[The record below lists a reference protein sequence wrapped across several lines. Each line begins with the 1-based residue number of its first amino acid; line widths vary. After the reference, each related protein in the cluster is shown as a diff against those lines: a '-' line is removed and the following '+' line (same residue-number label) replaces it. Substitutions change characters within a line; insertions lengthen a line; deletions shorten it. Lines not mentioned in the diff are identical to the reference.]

1 MNSPRALPETF
12 NRTSKG
18 FTLIELLVVIAIIAI
33 LAGLLLP
40 ALARAKAKAQATACL
55 SNLHQWG
62 IAQQI
67 YATDAND
74 AIPRDGTAD
83 NGQYSVDT
91 GTTSPPAGS
100 PLDPYAWF
108 NVLPQN
114 VASQTLSNF
123 FLAPGGNAA
132 VKYPYPGNGLGKIW
146 LCPSAQAPPSAQDFL
161 QGGTYG
167 VFSYAFDLDLKLLSD
182 IGKHLVQGNSYVYP
196 AMPKVGTIR
205 FPSAQVMMFE
215 QAFNPE
221 TETYVGPTSLPRN
234 GILPSQR
241 WAVFSQRHNKQGS
254 IAFLDGHSAIYKW
267 DYVYNVANPA
277 PGNRVEK
284 MNPDIWWNPNRD
296 IP

>member
-1 MNSPRALPETF
+1 MNSPRALPQSF
-12 NRTSKG
+12 DRTSKG

-67 YATDAND
+67 YATDSND
-74 AIPRDGTAD
+74 AIPRDGTSLA
-83 NGQYSVDT
+83 GAQYSVDT
-91 GTTSPPAGS
+91 GVTSPTDGT

-108 NVLPQN
+108 NVLPPN
-114 VASQTLSNF
+114 VASQSLSNY
-123 FLAPGGNAA
+123 FLMPGGNAA
-132 VKYPYPGNGLGKIW
+132 LKYPYPGNGLGKIW
-146 LCPSAQAPPSAQDFL
+146 LCPTAQAPPSAQDFL

-167 VFSYAFDLDLKLLSD
+167 VFSYAFDLDLKLLAD
-182 IGKHLVQGNSYVYP
+182 IGKHAVLGNSYVYP
-196 AMPKVGTIR
+196 AMPKVGNIR

-215 QAFNPE
+215 QAFNPD
-221 TETYVGPTSLPRN
+221 TETYTTTPSRN
-234 GILPSQR
+234 GILPADR
-241 WAVFSQRHNKQGS
+241 WGVFSERHNKQGS
-254 IAFLDGHSAIYKW
+254 IAFLDGHSAIYKR
-267 DYVYNVANPA
+267 DYVFNAASP
-277 PGNRVEK
+277 PPNRVEK